1 MLKAIREIRTK
12 IGAEIQHM
20 HNIESC
26 AEHSW
31 GGRAGVLNPPMAP
44 SRPHENAPESRAE
57 HSLGGPRAG
66 RGAESSNSPFLAR
79 LKRYQNPVLN
89 ILRRAGV
96 LNRQITAPRPR
107 KNASESRAE
116 HSWGGRGG
124 VLNYSAESS
133 NYPTLPA

>member
-31 GGRAGVLNPPMAP
+31 GGR
-44 SRPHENAPESRAE
+44 
-57 HSLGGPRAG
+57 
-66 RGAESSNSPFLAR
+66 
-79 LKRYQNPVLN
+79 
-89 ILRRAGV
+89 
-96 LNRQITAPRPR
+96 
-107 KNASESRAE
+107 
-116 HSWGGRGG
+116 GG